1 MQQQQQ
7 LGRNWKKKSL
17 TCFWDKT
24 ARTLS
29 GFCVWWTRR
38 ENYSVLPQ
46 LNAST
51 TSRHTGTQRGSDPS
65 QTPLLFPI
73 QQAAAAA
80 AAAQV
85 WYCHPSTP
93 ELITTFFF
101 CLAAH
106 THTHTHRAAS
116 LSLAAKWKA
125 TQSQNGVWVIVSC
138 PADSQRPALRS
149 NIFHYVGLL
158 VSHFGGRPFHL
169 NLLQMIFILKPK
181 KKKLTRLQEAELGS
195 VGGVSTCN
203 STVYDLHD
211 LPPFF
216 ETVGIIIKL
225 TLNRVEKLNS
235 TRRCNSTGRD
245 VDWEPSSTRPLWF
258 IDFLSGRIFHVAG
271 SD

>member
-7 LGRNWKKKSL
+7 LGRNWKKSL

-24 ARTLS
+24 ARTFS

-80 AAAQV
+80 AAAAQV

-101 CLAAH
+101 LSCR
-106 THTHTHRAAS
+106 THSHTHRAAS

-225 TLNRVEKLNS
+225 TLNRVRNWIQLAAVTQRDETL
-235 TRRCNSTGRD
+235 TGSRH
-245 VDWEPSSTRPLWF
+245 RPAHF
-258 IDFLSGRIFHVAG
+258 DLSIFSAAAYFMWPAPIN
-271 SD
+271 